1 MPKRYIG
8 IIVTYV
14 IAQFSAYFVL
24 AFAEL
29 QNFSDSF
36 TQQLLIYWQ
45 VFSFIVALVVSLL
58 LLNRERHLPR
68 HPATT
73 DLPLTIIWSIAGV
86 FLAFLGQA
94 FANIIQQLV
103 FGITEQSQ
111 NTMEIMAI
119 AFNFPIF
126 IIVVSVIGPI
136 LEELIFRKII
146 FGEMNKRTNFLV
158 AAFIS
163 SFIFAIVHADF
174 THLLVYFIMGL
185 VFSFLYV
192 QTKRIIVPIFAHV
205 AMNSIVVLIQ
215 LSFQPAEL
223 QELLEQFEQLQIIIF
238 GG

>member
-24 AFAEL
+24 ALAEL

-45 VFSFIVALVVSLL
+45 VFSFIMALLVSLL
-58 LLNRERHLPR
+58 LLKRERHLPR
-68 HPATT
+68 HPERT
-73 DLPLTIIWSIAGV
+73 DLPLTIIWSISGV

-111 NTMEIMAI
+111 NTIEIMAI
-119 AFNFPIF
+119 AFNFPVF

-146 FGEMNKRTNFLV
+146 FGEMNKRTNFLI
-158 AAFIS
+158 AAFVS
-163 SFIFAIVHADF
+163 SLIFALVHADF

-215 LSFQPAEL
+215 FTYQPAEL
-223 QELLEQFEQLQIIIF
+223 QELLEQLEQLQIIIF

>member
-8 IIVTYV
+8 IIVTYI
-14 IAQFSAYFVL
+14 IAQFSGYLVL
-24 AFAEL
+24 TIAEL
-29 QNFSDSF
+29 QNFSPSL

-45 VFSFIVALVVSLL
+45 IFSFIVALIISLFL
-58 LLNRERHLPR
+58 LRKERHLPR
-68 HPATT
+68 DPERT

-86 FLAFLGQA
+86 FLAFFGQA
-94 FANIIQQLV
+94 FANIIQQLL

-111 NTMEIMAI
+111 NTIEIMAI
-119 AFNFPIF
+119 AFNFPLF
-126 IIVVSVIGPI
+126 IIIVSVVGPI

-146 FGEMNKRTNFLV
+146 FGELNKRTNFLI
-158 AAFIS
+158 AAFVS

-174 THLLVYFIMGL
+174 THLLVYLIMGL

-205 AMNSIVVLIQ
+205 AMNSIVVVIQ
-215 LSFQPAEL
+215 FLFQSPEL
-223 QELLEQFEQLQIIIF
+223 QDLLKQIEQLQLIIF